1 MITERMKQDLCK
13 IQRLERHGMS
23 TMTNRTFPLRRM
35 KQLESLGLVESAG
48 IAVLCDGDGFTI
60 QPERWGESWRLTQS
74 GRDAIQSDGSGV
86 WQDTKEK
93 FNARVQF
100 AQLQRTP
107 VSTMEELEV
116 LAEKVG
122 AAYQSLRDNDAIDPE
137 SDFRIGQAIPT
148 DGVVVEGYWSG
159 RERGLPAVTALC
171 KRNGDEWQT
180 PEGDKMIAP
189 DTWTFLP

>member
-1 MITERMKQDLCK
+1 MWEDTQD
-13 IQRLERHGMS
+13 
-23 TMTNRTFPLRRM
+23 
-35 KQLESLGLVESAG
+35 
-48 IAVLCDGDGFTI
+48 
-60 QPERWGESWRLTQS
+60 
-74 GRDAIQSDGSGV
+74 
-86 WQDTKEK
+86 K